1 MADQENTSPESLREA
16 ASADLFNQE
25 AAAHINPN
33 RSEAEEIFGHN
44 VLSPE
49 ELFKQNIQGRIDDD
63 LDDWVLSEL
72 QSDGFN
78 FELNHDLLSSLT
90 AQGSLPAGTQIAT
103 LSIPVEG
110 ADFSFILDDGQFII
124 NGDALFLKSELTAQ
138 LGELY
143 SLNVNA
149 VSNTS
154 EFAIDVPLTVNFDGL
169 AELVNEI
176 NADIVN
182 VAPDDISL
190 SQMSIDETLQ
200 PGDVVATLT
209 ATDFDNVD
217 GFQFEL
223 TGEGADLFEIV
234 GNELV
239 VKVGASFDY
248 EAQSSLPVEITVTD
262 AGGKSF
268 TETVSIDVNDINEA
282 PVLSSA
288 SFQVDEGDSIVNGE
302 LEAVDQDFSEQ
313 LSFVIA
319 DGFSLPPGFEL
330 TVDGDY
336 SFDPDNV
343 AYQHLG
349 VGDSQVLTIPVKV
362 VDSGGLESSA
372 EIRISLVGT
381 NDAPVADT
389 DVIVVT
395 DEGASSISGQLTA
408 SDVDGD
414 SVSFSADS
422 LPAGFTLESDGSYR
436 FDPADPA
443 YDGMAIGDS
452 QTLSIPVTVT
462 DEHGATDSQQIQITV
477 SGTNDEPVAGI
488 DIMAHV
494 LEGDSAIS
502 GQLTASDVDGDSVNF
517 SADSLPAGFTL
528 ESDGSYSF
536 DPADSAYDGMGL
548 GDSQTL
554 TIPVTVTDENG
565 ATDSQQI
572 QVTVTGT
579 NDAPVAGADVTAN
592 VAEGDSATSGQLTA
606 SDVDGD
612 SVSFSADSL
621 PAGFTLESDGSYNFD
636 PADAAYD
643 GMGVGD
649 SQTLTIPVTVTDENG
664 ATDSQQIQVTVTG
677 TN

>member
-1 MADQENTSPESLREA
+1 MADEENTSPESAREA

-25 AAAHINPN
+25 TTTHINPS
-33 RSEAEEIFGHN
+33 RSEAEEVFGHN
-44 VLSPE
+44 TLSSE
-49 ELFKQNIQGRIDDD
+49 ELFKQNIQGRIDHD
-63 LDDWVLSEL
+63 LKDTVLPEL

-78 FELNHDLLSSLT
+78 FELNNDLLLSLT
-90 AQGSLPAGTQIAT
+90 GQGSLPAGTEIAT

-110 ADFSFILDDGQFII
+110 ADFSFSLDDKQFTVE
-124 NGDALFLKSELTAQ
+124 GDALLLNETLTPQ
-138 LGELY
+138 QGVIY

-149 VSNTS
+149 ISNTS
-154 EFAIDVPLTVNFDGL
+154 EFAIDVPLNISFDEL
-169 AELVNEI
+169 ASLINEI
-176 NADIVN
+176 NEGIIN
-182 VAPDDISL
+182 VAPDGISL
-190 SQMSIDETLQ
+190 SETSIDETLQ

-209 ATDFDNVD
+209 ASDFDNVD

-288 SFQVDEGDSIVNGE
+288 SFRVEEGGSLFNGE
-302 LEAVDQDFSEQ
+302 LEAVDQDLSEQ

-336 SFDPDNV
+336 SFDPEDE
-343 AYQHLG
+343 AYEHLG
-349 VGDSQVLTIPVKV
+349 VGDTQILTIPVKV
-362 VDSGGLESSA
+362 VDSGGLESVA
-372 EIRISLVGT
+372 DIRINIAGT
-381 NDAPVADT
+381 NDAPIADT
-389 DVIVVT
+389 DVILVT
-395 DEGASSISGQLTA
+395 DEGDSSIGGQLVA
-408 SDVDGD
+408 FDVDGD

-422 LPAGFTLESDGSYR
+422 LPAGFTLESDGSYS
-436 FDPADPA
+436 FDPGNTA
-443 YDGMAIGDS
+443 YEGMAVGDS
-452 QTLSIPVTVT
+452 QVLSIPVTVT
-462 DEHGATDSQQIQITV
+462 DENGATDSQQVQITI
-477 SGTNDEPVAGI
+477 SGTNDEPVAGLNVT
-488 DIMAHV
+488 AYV
-494 LEGDSAIS
+494 AEGDTAIS
-502 GQLTASDVDGDSVNF
+502 GQLTASDVDGDSVSF
-517 SADSLPAGFTL
+517 SVDSLPAGFTL

-536 DPADSAYDGMGL
+536 DPADAAYDGMGV

-592 VAEGDSATSGQLTA
+592 VAEGESAISGQLTA

-621 PAGFTLESDGSYNFD
+621 PAGFTLESDGSYSFD

-649 SQTLTIPVTVTDENG
+649 SQTLTIPVTVTD
-664 ATDSQQIQVTVTG
+664 
-677 TN
+677 